1 MSKGDTPI
9 PETDLD
15 SIRDGKPCVG
25 WGDVPVHEDDHQP
38 GGGDQGD
45 ADQVQSHGQPPH
57 RACEQEE
64 RALVGIQ

>member
-1 MSKGDTPI
+1 M
-9 PETDLD
+9 
-15 SIRDGKPCVG
+15 
-25 WGDVPVHEDDHQP
+25 HEDDHQP

-45 ADQVQSHGQPPH
+45 ADQVQPHGQPPH